1 MAVHPTRTR
10 KRRPSEGPAHLIV
23 IHTSEQPKATTTSA
37 QSLASFISTPAT
49 STNTASYHYGV
60 DLDDV
65 VPLVDEDDIAYHA
78 PPNWRGIGICLTG
91 AAARDWTG
99 VTDGVDDTP
108 ELELAAAKVADIC
121 RRRGIP
127 VRRLTVEQ
135 MRAGERGIVGHADVS
150 AAWGQ
155 TNHTD
160 PGAGFPWTS
169 FLASVS
175 RYLNIVTPPQEAP
188 PAMTDHTAT
197 EYLGELVAAA
207 TPSRLIRFR
216 GYASVFLIG
225 AGPALH
231 LTGELTAKYEA
242 DGYVVDVVEPHPLGM
257 ASVAHQSGISVEQ
270 IKAIRV
276 ATEVAA

>member
-1 MAVHPTRTR
+1 MTVHPTRTR
-10 KRRPSEGPAHLIV
+10 KRRPGEGPAHLIV

-49 STNTASYHYGV
+49 STNTASYHYAV

-121 RRRGIP
+121 RRRSIP

-135 MRAGERGIVGHADVS
+135 MRAGERGIVGHVDVS

-160 PGAGFPWTS
+160 PGTGFPWTS
-169 FLASVS
+169 FLALVD
-175 RYLNIVTPPQEAP
+175 RYLTITTPKEPTP
-188 PAMTDHTAT
+188 MPSDN

-231 LTGELTAKYEA
+231 LTGELTAKYVA

>member
-1 MAVHPTRTR
+1 MTVHPTRTR
-10 KRRPSEGPAHLIV
+10 KRRPGEGPAHLIV

-49 STNTASYHYGV
+49 ATNTASYHYGV

-121 RRRGIP
+121 RRRSIP

-135 MRAGERGIVGHADVS
+135 MRAGECGIVGHADVS

-160 PGAGFPWTS
+160 PGTGFPWTS
-169 FLASVS
+169 FLASVA
-175 RYLNIVTPPQEAP
+175 RYLTITTPKEPTP
-188 PAMTDHTAT
+188 MPSDN

-231 LTGELTAKYEA
+231 LTGELTAKYVA

>member
-1 MAVHPTRTR
+1 MTVHPTRTR

-23 IHTSEQPKATTTSA
+23 LHTSEQPKATTTSA
-37 QSLASFISTPAT
+37 QSLASFIATPAT
-49 STNTASYHYGV
+49 SVNTASYHYGV

-65 VPLVDEDDIAYHA
+65 VTLVDEDDIAYHA

-121 RRRGIP
+121 HRRSIP
-127 VRRLTVEQ
+127 VRLLGVEQ
-135 MRAGERGIVGHADVS
+135 MRAGERGIVGHVDVS

-160 PGAGFPWTS
+160 PGAGFPWAS
-169 FLASVS
+169 FLALVN
-175 RYLNIVTPPQEAP
+175 RYLTIATPKEPTP
-188 PAMTDHTAT
+188 MPSDN
-197 EYLGELVAAA
+197 EYLATCIAAG

-231 LTGELTAKYEA
+231 LTGELAGLYGA
-242 DGYVVDVVEPHPLGM
+242 NGYVVDVVDAHPLGM
-257 ASVAHQSGISVEQ
+257 ASVAHQSGITVEQ

-276 ATEVAA
+276 AGEVAA